1 MPIAIYTYSDPYH
14 LPDEP
19 YWEEIKAC
27 PYFCVSQT
35 LVNGLKML
43 YTDDFQQGRV
53 TTVYNLI
60 EEVFPDWESSDIMIK
75 QHAVLDQI
83 MMRGVDETLAPNMQQ
98 NLLAAFVFN
107 REEVFQSIRVLC
119 ELHVK
124 PEEVVF
130 EKLTTEQR
138 LMIKAYQAIMN
149 SRDFL
154 INAPKSEAEIDDAL
168 SQVMRKANPDCDL
181 QSISKDRIVIH
192 GIHQFT
198 PIMLRGI
205 ELLSQYKKVILLFNY
220 QKQYSETYQTWI
232 DIYTAFD
239 SQIHFSQ
246 TAEFH
251 PELKFAQSYQSNLLA
266 DSLGRMIN
274 GNMQGITRHDT
285 SEILEFDNMTEF
297 ASYVADL
304 YSMAAKSG
312 AKNPL
317 YAMREQIYSADSSVN
332 SILKMYFPEQF
343 GERQFLNYP
352 LGHFFVAIANM
363 WDAQQNKI
371 CIDNQSDILEC
382 LGAGILPEEEP
393 GELLTIYGKIS
404 ALFDG
409 CADICE
415 MVTRLKRLQRI
426 RRMQPDSVEIAHISY
441 YQANSKE
448 IERLKKALEELDE
461 LSRYFYED
469 FEDTAHNFRE
479 FYKKLRAYIQE
490 QNVDAE
496 KLGDEY
502 ADILRRVLERLQE
515 VENIDASASFEC
527 LKATMSIYLVQETKP
542 GKGANWIV
550 RDFEQIDGDIL
561 RSFNHSDA
569 VTYHFACLT
578 DEDMNAIKRREFPWP
593 LDADFFEVAQEPVD
607 WKYQVYVKSRKEY
620 KNFKKYAL
628 LYGLEFNRTG
638 VKLSYV
644 KRDGERDQTLYSL
657 LKILGFKVVPY
668 QVKRVGKQDHT
679 PSEIQISSHGNSSF
693 TEFDY
698 CRYRICKYRFL
709 SESLLEG
716 DTIYKDPFLLGKYLE
731 VLLENKVQ
739 SDLAGTT
746 VSEVILVSKLND
758 AFDEIK
764 RYFPFVRNV
773 NRVDMINNVRNR
785 LTSNKNKTIPRITPD
800 QLRHMKIR
808 ELFIH
813 SSLSDSRTHRTNVLA
828 DKLSSVPIDTVREK
842 LSAEQLMGML
852 YSSEVDVWCQYCSNR
867 ELCTACYSQG
877 ALKEE

>member
-1 MPIAIYTYSDPYH
+1 MIA
-14 LPDEP
+14 
-19 YWEEIKAC
+19 
-27 PYFCVSQT
+27 
-35 LVNGLKML
+35 
-43 YTDDFQQGRV
+43 
-53 TTVYNLI
+53 
-60 EEVFPDWESSDIMIK
+60 
-75 QHAVLDQI
+75 
-83 MMRGVDETLAPNMQQ
+83 
-98 NLLAAFVFN
+98 
-107 REEVFQSIRVLC
+107 
-119 ELHVK
+119 
-124 PEEVVF
+124 
-130 EKLTTEQR
+130 
-138 LMIKAYQAIMN
+138 
-149 SRDFL
+149 
-154 INAPKSEAEIDDAL
+154 
-168 SQVMRKANPDCDL
+168 
-181 QSISKDRIVIH
+181 
-192 GIHQFT
+192 
-198 PIMLRGI
+198 
-205 ELLSQYKKVILLFNY
+205 
-220 QKQYSETYQTWI
+220 
-232 DIYTAFD
+232 
-239 SQIHFSQ
+239 
-246 TAEFH
+246 
-251 PELKFAQSYQSNLLA
+251 
-266 DSLGRMIN
+266 
-274 GNMQGITRHDT
+274 
-285 SEILEFDNMTEF
+285 
-297 ASYVADL
+297 
-304 YSMAAKSG
+304 
-312 AKNPL
+312 
-317 YAMREQIYSADSSVN
+317 
-332 SILKMYFPEQF
+332 
-343 GERQFLNYP
+343 
-352 LGHFFVAIANM
+352 
-363 WDAQQNKI
+363 
-371 CIDNQSDILEC
+371 
-382 LGAGILPEEEP
+382 
-393 GELLTIYGKIS
+393 
-404 ALFDG
+404 
-409 CADICE
+409 
-415 MVTRLKRLQRI
+415 RLKRLQRI
-426 RRMQPDSVEIAHISY
+426 KRMQTDSVEIAHISY
-441 YQANSKE
+441 YQADSKE

-461 LSRYFYED
+461 LSKYFYED
-469 FEDTAHNFRE
+469 FEDTAHNFRA
-479 FYKKLRAYIQE
+479 FYKKLRAYIQT

-496 KLGDEY
+496 KLGEEY

-578 DEDMNAIKRREFPWP
+578 DEDINATKRREFPWP

-679 PSEIQISSHGNSSF
+679 PSEIQISSHGNSAF

-785 LTSNKNKTIPRITPD
+785 LTSNKIKPSP
-800 QLRHMKIR
+800 
-808 ELFIH
+808 ELHLINFAI
-813 SSLSDSRTHRTNVLA
+813 
-828 DKLSSVPIDTVREK
+828 
-842 LSAEQLMGML
+842 
-852 YSSEVDVWCQYCSNR
+852 
-867 ELCTACYSQG
+867 
-877 ALKEE
+877 